1 MHNMSR
7 LSCAAGALGILL
19 AAGCATTKPQQP
31 VAHQFEPIPLTK
43 VQTQEV
49 PRKTD
54 ERSATELLRAADE
67 AFRLGNKAQE
77 SGDHQEALRQYTR
90 MLEMLIDA
98 DLDSEVFYNLRSEFE
113 RILSSSSETS
123 ELFQKGL
130 PQGWDT
136 NLNED
141 PTAGDLFAGI
151 PINEYVIA
159 EIEEIQNL
167 YPRNFQNGLNRS
179 FKYRPVLEKKF
190 VEAGLP
196 RDLVWLAMVESQ
208 FHPDVT
214 SRAGA
219 AGMWQFMRGTGTRYG
234 LRVDNYVD
242 ERRDWEKATNAAIAY
257 LKDLRDQF
265 QGKWPVAIASYNMGE
280 GGMARAIAMNGGDS
294 DLWNLI
300 ETPPASNHMQRET
313 KKFYPKLL
321 ASIIVG
327 KSPERYGFTR
337 TPQELEPT
345 TRIPVKGSYSLAA
358 LERASN
364 LPSGSLKSLNPELI
378 RGATPPN
385 EEFQLEV
392 PAGSEELVMASL
404 TKARQEPS
412 RGIFARTDSGS
423 SKRHTVRRGETLSG
437 IASKYGVSVSD
448 LAKANRMRAT
458 SHLTVGRRLVIPAS
472 GNDATPET
480 VGALQEIEK
489 PRSTAEGDGTHTV
502 KSGDTLF
509 DIARNY
515 NISLEQ
521 LRAWN
526 DLSEKSRISVN
537 QKLRVRAP
545 EDGSAP
551 AAAQSKRV
559 HKVARGEFPASIA
572 QKYGVSVGDLQKW
585 NKLTSR
591 SVLRIGDEL
600 VIYSADSSE
609 PEGDAPSAA
618 YSKDVVNS
626 ESISFTPKEPEPEK
640 QSYKVAKG
648 DSLGGIASK
657 YNVSLSDLRKW
668 NNLSSK
674 STIHPGQ
681 TLVVYA
687 KPSGNS
693 ASSKAAE
700 SPRAEKKTYKVAKG
714 DTLGVIASKNH
725 VSLDDLRKWNNI
737 KKDSSLK
744 AGETLVLYAPEKE
757 AAPEPEPEVDAASE
771 PAQEAAPEEASE
783 AKPETEPQGEKQ
795 SYKVAKGDTPGTIAA
810 KFGVKTSD
818 LLKWNGL
825 TTKSMIRVGD
835 EVVVFGGTPKSEP
848 DQDTATA
855 QAETKSTEEPAKSE
869 PVETKTDDADAVT
882 GTTYKVAKG
891 DTLGSIASKHK
902 VSLDDL
908 LKWNNLSKKSTLR
921 VGDEL
926 VLKGG
931 EASPEPAAPSPVE
944 ESKPETAKATEKPAE
959 VEKPVEA
966 KSEPSG
972 AAQTYKVAKGDTL
985 GGIASKNKVGLED
998 LLKWNNLT
1006 KKSTLQVGHEL
1017 KLYGGA
1023 ADPAPVPAAA
1033 PAPEAVTPKAEE
1045 ETKVASVPKE
1055 KEQALPKAV
1064 EPEKETP
1071 QPSGEKRTHKVAKG
1085 ESPSTIASKYG
1096 VKTSDLY
1103 KWNGLKSGAV
1113 LQVGQE
1119 LAILGGKEGAPA
1131 ADAAKAEKPAEDSSS
1146 SSTHT
1151 VAKGDNPTTIAKKY
1165 GLKVKDLYSLN
1176 GWPKDHMLK
1185 IGETVKV
1192 K

>member
-1 MHNMSR
+1 MSR

-49 PRKTD
+49 PRKTTD
-54 ERSATELLRAADE
+54 DRSATELLRAADE

-123 ELFQKGL
+123 ELFKKGL
-130 PQGWDT
+130 PQGWDD

-151 PINEYVIA
+151 PINEYVIS
-159 EIEEIQNL
+159 EIEEIQKL
-167 YPRNFQNGLNRS
+167 YPRNFQHGLNRS
-179 FKYRPVLEKKF
+179 FKYRPILEKKF

-242 ERRDWEKATNAAIAY
+242 ERRDWEKATDAAIAY
-257 LKDLRDQF
+257 LTDLRDQF

-337 TPQELEPT
+337 EPQELEVT
-345 TRIPVKGSYSLAA
+345 TRIPVTGSYSLAA
-358 LERASN
+358 LERASD
-364 LPSGSLKSLNPELI
+364 LPSGTLKKLNPELI

-385 EEFQLEV
+385 EQFRLEV
-392 PAGSEELVMASL
+392 PAEAEQLVLASL
-404 TKARQEPS
+404 SKAKQEPTRS
-412 RGIFARTDSGS
+412 LFARTDSGS
-423 SKRHTVRRGETLSG
+423 TKRHTVRRGETLSG
-437 IASKYGVSVSD
+437 IAQKYNVQVGE
-448 LAKANRMRAT
+448 LAKANRMRNS
-458 SHLTVGRRLVIPAS
+458 SHLPVGKRLVIPGGA
-472 GNDATPET
+472 DADPV
-480 VGALQEIEK
+480 VGAVQEIEK

-515 NISLEQ
+515 NVSLEQ

-526 DLSEKSRISVN
+526 DLSERSRISVN

-545 EDGSAP
+545 ETGSGSR
-551 AAAQSKRV
+551 QTKVV

-572 QKYGVSVGDLQKW
+572 QKYGVSVSDIQKW

-600 VIYSADSSE
+600 VVYTNGNAKAED
-609 PEGDAPSAA
+609 DAPS
-618 YSKDVVNS
+618 SVVTREIVNS
-626 ESISFTPKEPEPEK
+626 ESIAFTPKDPEPEK
-640 QSYKVAKG
+640 QTYKVAKG
-648 DSLGGIASK
+648 DSLGSIASK
-657 YNVSLSDLRKW
+657 YDVSLSELRKW

-674 STIHPGQ
+674 SVIHPGQ
-681 TLVVYA
+681 TLTVYS
-687 KPSGNS
+687 KTG
-693 ASSKAAE
+693 ASSSSAKSGAKEPAL
-700 SPRAEKKTYKVAKG
+700 AKKTYKVAKG
-714 DTLGVIASKNH
+714 DTLGGIATKNG
-725 VSLDDLRKWNNI
+725 VSVGDLRTWNNI

-744 AGETLVLYAPEKE
+744 AGATLVLYAPEKE
-757 AAPEPEPEVDAASE
+757 ADVVPDRDDSAASAPADE
-771 PAQEAAPEEASE
+771 PVSAAAASSSSQ
-783 AKPETEPQGEKQ
+783 AAPQGEKQ
-795 SYKVAKGDTPGTIAA
+795 TYKVAKGDTPGTIAA

-818 LLKWNGL
+818 LLEWNGL
-825 TTKSMIRVGD
+825 TSKSMIRVGD
-835 EVVVFGGTPKSEP
+835 EVVVFGGAAKPEP
-848 DQDTATA
+848 AQADSTA
-855 QAETKSTEEPAKSE
+855 QAETASTEEPAKAE
-869 PVETKTDDADAVT
+869 PVEAKTDGAA
-882 GTTYKVAKG
+882 GGAATTYTVAKG
-891 DTLGSIASKHK
+891 DTLGGIASKHK
-902 VSLDDL
+902 VSLEDL
-908 LKWNNLSKKSTLR
+908 LKWNNLTKKSTLR

-931 EASPEPAAPSPVE
+931 EASTEPAVSSPVE
-944 ESKPETAKATEKPAE
+944 ESKPETATAAEKPAE
-959 VEKPVEA
+959 TEKQVET
-966 KSEPSG
+966 KSVSSG

-985 GGIASKNKVGLED
+985 GGIASKNKVSLDE

-1006 KKSTLQVGHEL
+1006 KKSTLQVGDEL

-1023 ADPAPVPAAA
+1023 GEPAQIS
-1033 PAPEAVTPKAEE
+1033 APEAAASKADEV
-1045 ETKVASVPKE
+1045 TKVASVPKE
-1055 KEQALPKAV
+1055 KEQAVAEAAEPKEESSQA
-1064 EPEKETP
+1064 
-1071 QPSGEKRTHKVAKG
+1071 SGEKRTHKVAKG
-1085 ESPSTIASKYG
+1085 ESPSTIAAKYG

-1103 KWNGLKSGAV
+1103 RWNGLKSGAV

-1119 LAILGGKEGAPA
+1119 LAIVGGKGAAPDSA
-1131 ADAAKAEKPAEDSSS
+1131 ETKESAKSSGGGS
-1146 SSTHT
+1146 SASAHT
-1151 VAKGDNPTTIAKKY
+1151 VSKGENPTTIAKKY
-1165 GLKVKDLYSLN
+1165 GVSVKDLYAWN
-1176 GWPKDHMLK
+1176 GWSKDHTLK
-1185 IGETVKV
+1185 IGDTVKIE
-1192 K
+1192 KK